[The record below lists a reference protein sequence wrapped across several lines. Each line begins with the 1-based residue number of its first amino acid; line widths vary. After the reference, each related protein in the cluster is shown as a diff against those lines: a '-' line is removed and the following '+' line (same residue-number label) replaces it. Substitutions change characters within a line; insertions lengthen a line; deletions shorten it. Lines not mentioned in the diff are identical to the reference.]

1 MFQKVKKM
9 EVVKVSAHSV
19 PKSVAGA
26 IAAVIRENSEVEVQ
40 AVGAGAANQAVK
52 SIAIAR
58 SYMALVGVDLIC
70 IPAFTTVEIDGEERT
85 AMKFIVEPR

>member
-1 MFQKVKKM
+1 M
-9 EVVKVSAHSV
+9 EIVKVSAHSV

-26 IAAVIRENSEVEVQ
+26 IAAVIREDGEVEVQ
-40 AVGAGAANQAVK
+40 AVGAANQAVK

-70 IPAFTTVEIDGEERT
+70 IPAFTTVEIDGDERT

>member
-1 MFQKVKKM
+1 M
-9 EVVKVSAHSV
+9 EIVKVSAHSV

-26 IAAVIRENSEVEVQ
+26 IAADGEVEVQ

-70 IPAFTTVEIDGEERT
+70 IPAFTTVEIDGDERT

>member
-1 MFQKVKKM
+1 M
-9 EVVKVSAHSV
+9 EIVKVSAHSV

-26 IAAVIRENSEVEVQ
+26 IAAVIREDGEVEVQ

-52 SIAIAR
+52 SIAAR

-70 IPAFTTVEIDGEERT
+70 IPAFTTVEIDGDERT

>member
-1 MFQKVKKM
+1 M
-9 EVVKVSAHSV
+9 SAHSV

-26 IAAVIRENSEVEVQ
+26 IAAVIREDGEVEVQ
-40 AVGAGAANQAVK
+40 AVGAGAAVK

-70 IPAFTTVEIDGEERT
+70 IPAFTTVEIDGDERT

>member
-1 MFQKVKKM
+1 MRTDLDGVQT
-9 EVVKVSAHSV
+9 
-19 PKSVAGA
+19 
-26 IAAVIRENSEVEVQ
+26 AVLGVLTV
-40 AVGAGAANQAVK
+40 VGAGAANQAVK

-70 IPAFTTVEIDGEERT
+70 IPAFTTVEIDGDERT

>member
-1 MFQKVKKM
+1 M

-26 IAAVIRENSEVEVQ
+26 IAAVIRENGEVEVQ

-70 IPAFTTVEIDGEERT
+70 IPAFANIQIEGEDRT
-85 AMKFIVEPR
+85 AMKLICEQR